1 MPTDPQ
7 TQAHARQAQART
19 DAAPSSVPFLEI
31 DAATFAYP
39 GRPPAVDGVRWRVA
53 AGELHCLVGRSGCG
67 KTTLLQLAAG
77 LLRPQSGTVRLHGG
91 PVPAPG
97 PWLGYMFQAPT
108 LLDWRSVIDNVL
120 LPVSLQR
127 RPQPRDVERA
137 GALLEQLGLSG
148 HAQRHPRHLSG
159 GQQSRVAL
167 ARAMVL
173 EPALLLL
180 DEPFAALDAITRA
193 DLQDDL
199 LRTCRRHG
207 TTVLFVTHDITEA
220 VYLGDRIAV
229 VHAGRVSADI
239 RVDLPA
245 PRSQAMRHEA
255 PFNHLC
261 ARVRAAMDGVDRVV
275 HTGAAA

>member
-1 MPTDPQ
+1 MPTDPR
-7 TQAHARQAQART
+7 APA
-19 DAAPSSVPFLEI
+19 DAAPSSTAFLDI
-31 DAATFAYP
+31 DGATFAYP
-39 GRPPAVDGVRWRVA
+39 GMPPAVDGVRWSVG
-53 AGELHCLVGRSGCG
+53 AGEVHCLVGRSGCG

-77 LLRPQSGTVRLHGG
+77 LLRPQSGTVRLQGG

-97 PWLGYMFQAPT
+97 PWLGFMFQSPT
-108 LLDWRSVIDNVL
+108 LLEWRSVIDNVL

-127 RPQPRDVERA
+127 RPQPSDVERA
-137 GALLEQLGLSG
+137 ATLLEQLGLAG
-148 HAQRHPRHLSG
+148 HAQRRPRQLSG

-167 ARAMVL
+167 ARALVQ

-220 VYLGDRIAV
+220 AYLGDRIAAM
-229 VHAGRVSADI
+229 HAGRVTGDI

-245 PRSQAMRHEA
+245 PRTQAMRHEV

-261 ARVRAAMDGVDRVV
+261 ARVRAAMDGP
-275 HTGAAA
+275 AA